1 MSSVKVTH
9 PWITYPIRKQM
20 RIRDRAH
27 KRMKKTKS
35 PELIKKV
42 KDLNRTIQKN
52 VRRAH
57 WDYVNSLFSSHTED
71 PDPQQKNKRFWSY
84 IRQQK
89 ASNVGVPPLKD
100 DGQLFTKAKDK
111 AEILNRQF
119 NSAFSEGKQYSTE
132 EIEHKCK
139 LPDLKAPPIDDIK
152 VNKDGIEKLL
162 LNLDPSKAPGPDGIP
177 PRVLN
182 ALPSEISPI
191 LTTIFTR
198 SLSTGVVP
206 SAWRSAN
213 VTPVYKKGEH
223 YKASNYRPIS
233 LTSICCKVLEHV
245 LVSNIMAHW
254 EKYNVLVPN
263 QHGFRGKRSCES
275 QLIELTDE
283 LSKNIDQGYQ
293 TDVIVLDFAK
303 AFDRVN
309 HSLLCEKI
317 KSYGIT
323 GKTNEWI
330 QSFLNERKQKVVID
344 GESSETINV
353 RSGVPQGSVL
363 GPCLFLAYIN
373 DLPDKVSSNS
383 RLFADDTAVDRKI
396 TSTEDQMTLQRD
408 LDSLAQWENQWDMA
422 FHPDKCEV
430 LQVTS
435 KRDKLSHT

>member
-1 MSSVKVTH
+1 
-9 PWITYPIRKQM
+9 
-20 RIRDRAH
+20 
-27 KRMKKTKS
+27 MKKTKS

-119 NSAFSEGKQYSTE
+119 NSAFSEGKQYCTE
-132 EIEHKCK
+132 EIKHKCK

-198 SLSTGVVP
+198 SLNTGAVP

-233 LTSICCKVLEHV
+233 LTSICCKVLEHI

-254 EKYNVLVPN
+254 EQHGVLVPN
-263 QHGFRGKRSCES
+263 QHGFRAKRSCES
-275 QLIELTDE
+275 QLIELMDE
-283 LSKNIDQGYQ
+283 LSKNIDDGIQ

-309 HSLLCEKI
+309 HSLLCKKI
-317 KSYGIT
+317 QSYGIT
-323 GKTNEWI
+323 GTTNLWI
-330 QSFLNERKQKVVID
+330 QNFLRDRKQKVVVD
-344 GESSETINV
+344 GESSDTIDV
-353 RSGVPQGSVL
+353 KLGVPHGL
-363 GPCLFLAYIN
+363 GAVPLSCINKRLA
-373 DLPDKVSSNS
+373 
-383 RLFADDTAVDRKI
+383 
-396 TSTEDQMTLQRD
+396 
-408 LDSLAQWENQWDMA
+408 
-422 FHPDKCEV
+422 
-430 LQVTS
+430 
-435 KRDKLSHT
+435 

>member
-1 MSSVKVTH
+1 M
-9 PWITYPIRKQM
+9 
-20 RIRDRAH
+20 
-27 KRMKKTKS
+27 
-35 PELIKKV
+35 
-42 KDLNRTIQKN
+42 
-52 VRRAH
+52 
-57 WDYVNSLFSSHTED
+57 
-71 PDPQQKNKRFWSY
+71 
-84 IRQQK
+84 
-89 ASNVGVPPLKD
+89 
-100 DGQLFTKAKDK
+100 
-111 AEILNRQF
+111 
-119 NSAFSEGKQYSTE
+119 
-132 EIEHKCK
+132 
-139 LPDLKAPPIDDIK
+139 
-152 VNKDGIEKLL
+152 
-162 LNLDPSKAPGPDGIP
+162 
-177 PRVLN
+177 
-182 ALPSEISPI
+182 
-191 LTTIFTR
+191 
-198 SLSTGVVP
+198 
-206 SAWRSAN
+206 
-213 VTPVYKKGEH
+213 TPVYKKGEH

-408 LDSLAQWENQWDMA
+408 LDSLAQWENEWDMA

-435 KRDKLSHT
+435 KRDKLSHTYKLHNQDLKVVASTKYLGVTLEENCKFDAHINATVNAGNKMLGFIRRNIKVNSQRTKEMAYKMLVRPKVEYAASVWDPYTKSQISNLEKIQRRAARFVLNDHKKCSSVTNMLKSLKWPSLEQRRKATRLTNLYKVKKDKVKIQCKELEPAPTRARRAHDQQLRRLQCKKEIRQHSFFPRTIKEWNELNQAAVSAPSADAFRRHVLWSDC